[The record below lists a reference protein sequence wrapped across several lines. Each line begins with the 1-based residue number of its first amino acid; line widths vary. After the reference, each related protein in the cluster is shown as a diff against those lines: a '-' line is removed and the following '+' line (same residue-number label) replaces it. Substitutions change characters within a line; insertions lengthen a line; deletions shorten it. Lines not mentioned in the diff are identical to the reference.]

1 MKRFNVIIAAIL
13 VIALTAAFA
22 VNAGPQ
28 DVKKTKTKV
37 EQKIEKKACSSCTTC
52 ASKTCGA
59 KKVAEKN
66 KEEAKKAEEKKGEC
80 CSTKKK

>member
-1 MKRFNVIIAAIL
+1 MKKRTAIFTAAML
-13 VIALTAAFA
+13 IALATAFT

-37 EQKIEKKACSSCTTC
+37 EQKLEKKAKSACASC
-52 ASKTCGA
+52 ASKTCGV
-59 KKVAEKN
+59 KKEAEKK
-66 KEEAKKAEEKKGEC
+66 KEAAKKAEAHKAEC